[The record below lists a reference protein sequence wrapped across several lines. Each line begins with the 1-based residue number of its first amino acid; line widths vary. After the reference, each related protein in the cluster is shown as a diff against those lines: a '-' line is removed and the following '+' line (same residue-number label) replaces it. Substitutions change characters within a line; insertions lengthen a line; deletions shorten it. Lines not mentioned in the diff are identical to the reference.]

1 MLRFVSPPRLIS
13 IPSVIL
19 FVFVLLSQS
28 ADAVIWRDD
37 LSDAEVREL
46 AAQGQFAG
54 VGTVTG
60 GGTGVAIAPGWVLTA
75 RHVVDNGRAV
85 TFRINGVNYA
95 GTSVSQEGSDLA
107 LVRLN
112 PNQQLPASTTF
123 ISPNP
128 GHPVVNRLV
137 WKVGFGQSGS
147 VFDTQQT
154 PRVLGASG
162 VAVRAGTNI
171 INSTPD
177 IGANVGPSIVF
188 NQSNTNANSTVYEV
202 STAPGDSGGPTFLQ
216 HNNQWFVAGATFG
229 AIGGVGFVE
238 SNVAARYDWIV
249 SQTGDIFAPQAAPTE
264 LFWDG
269 RFDLPGVQNGAG
281 SWHTQ
286 RPNFTS
292 VGGSTEG
299 FNYTWD
305 NDRPATAVFG
315 TPTTNATVL
324 TVDSDITFSEIRF
337 APNLSTGPFQVNA
350 GAGSLSTQASGS
362 TVDAQVFA
370 RIGASIT
377 GTGDL
382 TKVGAGDLLINGD
395 NSTFA
400 GEIIIGQGTAIFDN
414 GASFGVGGFT
424 ASTKTVVQDGGTLQ
438 LRGPGVTSDEH
449 LHITGSGVD
458 GKGAIFASFG
468 NHLLTERIALQGD
481 ATINLNAGTSVT
493 FGGDQGRFYNANV
506 LTQTGD
512 GTAVYDNVN
521 NIAGLAVVN
530 GIVAGDGGINGSVTL
545 TTSAELRP
553 GDSANVAAIGSF
565 GTGDLTIDDS
575 SLLTI
580 DLDPTL
586 GTSDVVNVAGS
597 LQLAGMLQLN
607 LLSMPMLGQSFL
619 ILNNDGADSVS
630 GMFASGGGVTGLFG
644 GEMFR
649 FAIDYGAGTGN
660 DVSITAV
667 PEPGAVAGGI
677 LVTLAVFLI
686 RRRRNGLAKTHP
698 PGLV

>member
-1 MLRFVSPPRLIS
+1 MKFPAVLAMFL
-13 IPSVIL
+13 
-19 FVFVLLSQS
+19 LLSQP
-28 ADAVIWRDD
+28 ADAVIWRND
-37 LSDAEVREL
+37 LSDAEVRQL

-85 TFRINGVNYA
+85 TFRLNGVNYA
-95 GTSVSQEGSDLA
+95 GTSVSQAGSDLA
-107 LVRLN
+107 LIRLN
-112 PNQQLPASTTF
+112 ANQQLPASTPF

-128 GHPVVNRLV
+128 GHPVVNQLV
-137 WKVGFGQSGS
+137 WKVGWGQSGS
-147 VFDTQQT
+147 VFDTQQV
-154 PRVLGASG
+154 PRVLGPSG
-162 VAVRAGTNI
+162 VAARAGTNI
-171 INSTPD
+171 INSTTNV
-177 IGANVGPSIVF
+177 GGVGPSIVF

-202 STAPGDSGGPTFLQ
+202 SSAPGDSGGPTYLQ
-216 HNNQWFVAGATFG
+216 HNNQWFVAGTTFG

-264 LFWDG
+264 VFWDG
-269 RFDLPGVQNGAG
+269 RFDLPGVQNGGG
-281 SWHTQ
+281 SWHVQ

-305 NDRPATAVFG
+305 NDSPATAVFG

-324 TVDSDITFSEIRF
+324 TVDSEITFSEIRF

-370 RIGASIT
+370 RIGATIQ

-400 GEIIIGQGTAIFDN
+400 GEFIIGQGTAIFDN
-414 GASFGVGGFT
+414 GASFGVGGFN

-438 LRGPGVTSDEH
+438 LRGPGVTSNEH
-449 LHITGSGVD
+449 MHITGSGID
-458 GKGAIFASFG
+458 GKGAIFASVG
-468 NHLLTERIALQGD
+468 NHTLTERISLQGD
-481 ATINLNAGTSVT
+481 AAINLNAGTSIT
-493 FGGDQGRFYNANV
+493 FGGDQGRFYSPNL
-506 LTQTGD
+506 LTQTGG
-512 GTAVYDNVN
+512 GTAVYDNIS

-553 GDSANVAAIGSF
+553 GDSANTAQVGSF
-565 GTGDLTIDDS
+565 ATGDLMFDET
-575 SLLTI
+575 SLLAI
-580 DLDPTL
+580 DLNPVL
-586 GTSDVVNVAGS
+586 GTSDVVNIAGS

-619 ILNNDGADSVS
+619 ILNNDSTDSVL
-630 GMFASGGGVTGLFG
+630 GMFASGGGVTANFG
-644 GEMFR
+644 GQSYR
-649 FAIDYGAGTGN
+649 FAIDYGAGSGN

-667 PEPGAVAGGI
+667 PEPG
-677 LVTLAVFLI
+677 TLAALVLMTFAACLV
-686 RRRRNGLAKTHP
+686 RRRRLRSAKPTYA
-698 PGLV
+698 G